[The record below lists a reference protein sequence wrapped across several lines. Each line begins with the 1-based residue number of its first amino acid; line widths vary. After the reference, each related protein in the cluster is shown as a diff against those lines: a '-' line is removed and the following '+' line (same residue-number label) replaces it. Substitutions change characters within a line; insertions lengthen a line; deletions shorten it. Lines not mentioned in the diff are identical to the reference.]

1 MEFLYNA
8 VITNAKLVVAFFWTI
23 TALGLINEYA
33 VKVCVIPLQKNL
45 DRLFYIS
52 LLWINKYFNFSK
64 FISIPNPK

>member
-45 DRLFYIS
+45 DRLFYI
-52 LLWINKYFNFSK
+52 
-64 FISIPNPK
+64 